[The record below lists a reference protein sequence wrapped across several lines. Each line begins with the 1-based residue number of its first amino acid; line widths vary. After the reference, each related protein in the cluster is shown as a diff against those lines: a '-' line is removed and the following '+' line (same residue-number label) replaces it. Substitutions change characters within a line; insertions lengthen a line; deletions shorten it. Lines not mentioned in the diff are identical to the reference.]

1 MFVFRLW
8 KIRSL
13 TIELGFFILLNKS
26 DMYYYVLIIRKGERD
41 TKMKQNIKLGV
52 IAALM
57 LIILTPVTSNAMHI
71 MEGYL
76 PVKWS
81 IAWGV
86 IF

>member
-1 MFVFRLW
+1 
-8 KIRSL
+8 
-13 TIELGFFILLNKS
+13 
-26 DMYYYVLIIRKGERD
+26 
-41 TKMKQNIKLGV
+41 
-52 IAALM
+52 M

-86 IF
+86 IFIPFFLFGLKSIGKIVKQDPKRKYY

>member
-1 MFVFRLW
+1 
-8 KIRSL
+8 
-13 TIELGFFILLNKS
+13 
-26 DMYYYVLIIRKGERD
+26 
-41 TKMKQNIKLGV
+41 MKQNIKLGV

-57 LIILTPVTSNAMHI
+57 LIVLTPVTSNAMHI

-86 IF
+86 IFIPFF